1 MASTA
6 AAASGRDATAAAG
19 GTSVVKKIAADQP
32 GAQRWLRR
40 YGERLVCVR
49 YRDGRDGEERFVTV
63 ELIVD
68 RRPRTARSKEPLAV
82 RIERDEVELRQRAKA
97 AGARFDWTQRLWLLP
112 RDAVA
117 RLGLQRRVVCEG
129 GDSAA
134 RVGKD

>member
-6 AAASGRDATAAAG
+6 AAASGRAPTVPH

-49 YRDGRDGEERFVTV
+49 YRDRRDGEERFVTV

-68 RRPRTARSKEPLAV
+68 RRLRTARSKKPVAV

-97 AGARFDWTQRLWLLP
+97 AGARFDWNRRLWLLP
-112 RDAVA
+112 REAVV
-117 RLGLQRRVVCEG
+117 RLGLQRRVAFEG
-129 GDSAA
+129 GDSAV